1 METIYVLI
9 QENLKYFAWAFGL
22 VSVLWGMFLYFNKQS
37 HDKTMENLKHSLI
50 LEQEEHLPLIRKL
63 SELEEL
69 AGEAKEIVT
78 SYKSVQHK
86 RASFSPIYEKL
97 DQFAGQLSR
106 YPQLMQSIRDLNH
119 YCAIMVQDDPHDS
132 CRDDVL
138 NFYKILIN
146 ESENVKRDIRA

>member
-1 METIYVLI
+1 METPPPLPGDLESYAFTRLVMETIYVLI

-37 HDKTMENLKHSLI
+37 HDKTMENLKHSSI

-78 SYKSVQHK
+78 SYKSV
-86 RASFSPIYEKL
+86 
-97 DQFAGQLSR
+97 
-106 YPQLMQSIRDLNH
+106 
-119 YCAIMVQDDPHDS
+119 
-132 CRDDVL
+132 
-138 NFYKILIN
+138 
-146 ESENVKRDIRA
+146 